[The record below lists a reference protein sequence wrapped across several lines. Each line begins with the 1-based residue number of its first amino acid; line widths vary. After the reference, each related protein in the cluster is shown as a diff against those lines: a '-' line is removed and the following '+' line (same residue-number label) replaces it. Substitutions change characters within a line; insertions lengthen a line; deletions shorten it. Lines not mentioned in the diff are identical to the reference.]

1 LQLFLPFQTSTKS
14 ELFKEED
21 FLPLTENSAAI
32 NFFKKF
38 FEQKDFATSQFQS
51 LILKGAKA
59 SGKTHLLHIFAKK
72 FDAEF
77 LDQERISGVNPAN
90 FFAANHFYILEN
102 VAEIKDEELVLRLIN
117 SAVEAKAFLIL
128 SSRDA
133 PQFLLKDLVSRLINI
148 VSVEIKSP
156 SQESIKILLAGN
168 FSRRQIKL
176 SRQAIDFLSDNI
188 ERSFEAVFLA
198 VKLVEDLA
206 QNGELKLSEIKKFF

>member
-1 LQLFLPFQTSTKS
+1 MQLFLPFQTSTKS

-32 NFFKKF
+32 NFLKKF

-51 LILKGAKA
+51 LVLKGAKS

-72 FDAEF
+72 FGAEF
-77 LDQERISGVNPAN
+77 LDQERINSVNPAN
-90 FFAANHFYILEN
+90 FFAANKFYILEN

-128 SSRDA
+128 SSRNV
-133 PQFLLKDLVSRLINI
+133 PQFSLKDLASRLRNI
-148 VSVEIKSP
+148 FSVEIKNP
-156 SQESIKILLAGN
+156 SQESIKLLLAGN
-168 FSRRQIKL
+168 CSRKQIKL

-188 ERSFEAVFLA
+188 ERSFEAVLLA
-198 VKLVEDLA
+198 GKMVEDLA
-206 QNGELKLSEIKKFF
+206 QNGDVKLSEIKKFF